1 MPCLTRWAVGDT
13 MIADVNGGG
22 CRVQK
27 NATDFATGSVKRR
40 IIAQAVPL
48 TLAQAVQ
55 LLYNIVDRIYI
66 GHLPEVGKVALTG
79 LGITFP
85 VIVLIAAFTQ
95 LVGVGGTPLFS
106 MARGSKDEDEAEA
119 ILGNAFALLLIAS
132 LGCFAVGFIFR
143 RPILFAFGASEE
155 SYFYADKY
163 LRIYLY
169 GTLFSVLTTGLNGY
183 INAQGFPKIGMLTTL
198 LGAVINIVLDPIFI
212 FTLDMG
218 VEGAALATVI
228 SQGISCAWVML
239 FLTGKKAI
247 LRLKLDR
254 IRISAARTKRMVTL
268 GIPGFVMQGTNSLV
282 QIVCNNQLQHYGETL
297 MVGGGDLYVGVM
309 TVLGSVRELLSL
321 PVSGIASGSQP
332 VLGFNYGAGEY
343 GRVKEGIRF
352 SAILG
357 AAYTLIA
364 WIVVMLI
371 PKQMIGLFTDDVLT
385 IDVGAKMLNIYFFGF
400 VFMAFQFA
408 GQSTF
413 QALGK
418 AKQAVFFSLFRKAM
432 IVVPLTLLLPRLG
445 FGVEGVFLAEPI
457 SNAIGGLACFI
468 TMWIT
473 VYRRLGSTQA

>member
-1 MPCLTRWAVGDT
+1 MQRNT
-13 MIADVNGGG
+13 
-22 CRVQK
+22 
-27 NATDFATGSVKRR
+27 TDFSTGSVKRR

-66 GHLPEVGKVALTG
+66 GHLPETGQLALTG
-79 LGITFP
+79 LGVTFP

-106 MARGSKDEDEAEA
+106 MARGRRDEGEAAA

-132 LGCFAVGFIFR
+132 AGCFLVGHAFR
-143 RPILFAFGASEE
+143 RPILFSFGASEE
-155 SYFYADKY
+155 SYFYADQY
-163 LRIYLY
+163 LRIYLF
-169 GTLFSVLTTGLNGY
+169 GTAFSMLTTGLNGY
-183 INAQGFPKIGMLTTL
+183 INAQGFPKVGMLTTL
-198 LGAVINIVLDPIFI
+198 LGAVVNIVLDPIFI

-218 VEGAALATVI
+218 VQGAALATVI
-228 SQGISCAWVML
+228 SQGISCAWVL
-239 FLTGKKAI
+239 IFLMGRKAVVP
-247 LRLKLDR
+247 LKGSA
-254 IRISAARTKRMVTL
+254 IRVNLARTKRIITL

-282 QIVCNNQLQHYGETL
+282 NIVCNNQLQLYGETL

-321 PVSGIASGSQP
+321 PVSGIAHGSQP
-332 VLGFNYGAGEY
+332 VLGFNYGAGEHA
-343 GRVKEGIRF
+343 RVKEGIRF
-352 SAILG
+352 SALLG
-357 AAYTLIA
+357 AIYTLIA
-364 WIVVMLI
+364 WGVVMLI
-371 PKQMIGLFTDDVLT
+371 PRPMIALFTDDALT
-385 IDVGAKMLNIYFFGF
+385 IDVGARMLNIYFFGF

-457 SNAIGGLACFI
+457 SNAIGGLACFV
-468 TMWIT
+468 TMWAT
-473 VYRRLGSTQA
+473 VYRGMGRPD